1 METRDMIQLGALS
14 GVIAFGLIGA
24 VIGFKD
30 ATIGT
35 TALGILATILTGAT
49 LSKATGGVA

>member
-1 METRDMIQLGALS
+1 METKDMIQLGALG
-14 GVIAFGLIGA
+14 GVITFGLIGA
-24 VIGFKD
+24 TIGFKD

-49 LSKATGGVA
+49 VSKASGGA